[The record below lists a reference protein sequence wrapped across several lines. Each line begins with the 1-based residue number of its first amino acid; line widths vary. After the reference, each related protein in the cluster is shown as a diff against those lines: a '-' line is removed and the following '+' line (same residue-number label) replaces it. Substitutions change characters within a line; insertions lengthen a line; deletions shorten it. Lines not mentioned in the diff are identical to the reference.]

1 MPSPIRLNKVL
12 KELNISLDRAI
23 EFLSSK
29 NIEIEPRPTSKIDQ
43 STYDLM
49 LDEFQTD
56 KSDKDKLEE
65 INIKKRKELE
75 EKLAEEIKEEELK
88 SQKIAEKAADNQL
101 KPIENN
107 EIAGKEVSGS
117 VSKTKESS
125 DDVKVNADDPSK
137 IETNFQKLSG
147 LKKTGEVIDLDSIK
161 KKEEKVEESKKKRR
175 KRISK
180 DVSKPKDL
188 ANKFNK
194 NNKQPSTANQK
205 VEPTADEIQKQIR
218 ETLEKLQGKS

>member
-43 STYDLM
+43 VTYDLM

-65 INIKKRKELE
+65 INVKKRKEIE
-75 EKLAEEIKEEELK
+75 DKLAAELRQEELK
-88 SQKIAEKAADNQL
+88 SEKAAEKAAEKAIEKDL
-101 KPIENN
+101 KPIEK
-107 EIAGKEVSGS
+107 KETPNKEASDS
-117 VSKTKESS
+117 IPKTKESS
-125 DDVKVNADDPSK
+125 TDVKVNPEDPSK
-137 IETNFQKLSG
+137 IQTNFRKLSG

-161 KKEEKVEESKKKRR
+161 KKEDKVKDKVEESKKKRR

-188 ANKFNK
+188 AN
-194 NNKQPSTANQK
+194 
-205 VEPTADEIQKQIR
+205 R
-218 ETLEKLQGKS
+218 